1 MSECWLIIETS
12 SRGGQVGLAVDGVI
26 AHSAQLDPTRR
37 NNRDLAPTTSALLQA
52 GGFTPKQLAG
62 VMVSQGPGSFTGLRV
77 GVMSGKMLAYA
88 TGCKL
93 IAVPTFWTIAAQ
105 TPAQFEQVEVIADG
119 LQGLV
124 YAQRFHRT
132 ADRWDATEPLHLEP
146 ATTWVAR
153 LTPAVCVTG
162 PGVILHDASIPQNI
176 PRAAVTNRGP
186 SLQALF
192 QIGSR
197 LPPLARGDLMQ
208 LEPLYLRPSSAEEQA
223 ARAGK

>member
-12 SRGGQVGLAVDGVI
+12 SRGGQIGLAVDGVV
-26 AHSAQLDPTRR
+26 AHHAQLDPTRR
-37 NNRDLAPTTSALLQA
+37 NNRDLAPTTGSLLQA

-77 GVMSGKMLAYA
+77 GVMSAKVLAYA

-93 IAVPTFWTIAAQ
+93 VAVPTFWAIAAQ
-105 TPAQFEQVEVIADG
+105 TPAHFDQVEVIADG

-132 ADRWDATEPLHLEP
+132 ADRWEAAEPLHLEP
-146 ATTWVAR
+146 ATTWVSR
-153 LTPAVCVTG
+153 LTPEVCVTG
-162 PGVILHDASIPQNI
+162 PGVVLHDASIPQTI
-176 PRAAVTNRGP
+176 PRAEVTNRGP
-186 SLQALF
+186 GLNALF

-197 LPPLARGDLMQ
+197 LPPLSRSDLMQ

-223 ARAGK
+223 ARAAK

>member
-12 SRGGQVGLAVDGVI
+12 SRGGQVGLAVGGVI

-37 NNRDLAPTTSALLQA
+37 NNRDLAPTTGALLQA

-62 VMVSQGPGSFTGLRV
+62 VMVSHGPGSFTGLRV
-77 GVMSGKMLAYA
+77 GVMSAKMLAYA

-93 IAVPTFWTIAAQ
+93 IAVPTFWSIAAQ
-105 TPAQFEQVEVIADG
+105 TPAPFEQVDVISDG

-124 YAQRFHRT
+124 YAQRFQRT
-132 ADRWDATEPLHLEP
+132 VDTWEPTEPLHLEP

-153 LTPAVCVTG
+153 LTPEVCVTG
-162 PGVILHDASIPQNI
+162 PGVVLHDALIPETI
-176 PRAAVTNRGP
+176 PRADVTSRGP
-186 SLQALF
+186 GLNAMF

-197 LPPLARGDLMQ
+197 LPPLSRGDLMQ